1 MKRVLVTGA
10 GGFVG
15 ARILQQLAGR
25 WELSPYPHGTLATA
39 TQAEVLHTVLQF
51 HPEVILHTAA
61 LSDTGYCAAH
71 PEESFHANVELPCWI
86 AQAARQCGAK
96 LVAFSSDQVYAGL
109 EGLGPFSE
117 QTPLRPANV
126 YGRHKREAELRVLDL
141 LPDAVLLRATWLY
154 DLPGYGL
161 PIRGNLPLNLWQAAL
176 QGKAVRFSCKDFRGV
191 TYVRQAIENLLPAVE
206 LPGGVYNFGSDND
219 ADMLTTAS
227 HFCNALGISPTLES
241 ADWSRSL
248 RMDTAKAQSGG
259 LVFDTTFAGIN
270 RCLQDYNLAALL

>member
-15 ARILQQLAGR
+15 ARILQQFTGR

-51 HPEVILHTAA
+51 RPEVILHTAA

-71 PEESFHANVELPCWI
+71 PEESFHANVELPCWV

-117 QTPLRPANV
+117 QTPLRPA
-126 YGRHKREAELRVLDL
+126 K
-141 LPDAVLLRATWLY
+141 P
-154 DLPGYGL
+154 
-161 PIRGNLPLNLWQAAL
+161 
-176 QGKAVRFSCKDFRGV
+176 
-191 TYVRQAIENLLPAVE
+191 
-206 LPGGVYNFGSDND
+206 
-219 ADMLTTAS
+219 
-227 HFCNALGISPTLES
+227 
-241 ADWSRSL
+241 
-248 RMDTAKAQSGG
+248 
-259 LVFDTTFAGIN
+259 
-270 RCLQDYNLAALL
+270 